1 MDAIDLQLPDFSNH
15 PPPPKLTFEQ
25 YERWICEEFAPMLA
39 REGKLTREAL
49 LADFM
54 KNEGRQTE
62 EWPDFGAA

>member
-1 MDAIDLQLPDFSNH
+1 
-15 PPPPKLTFEQ
+15 
-25 YERWICEEFAPMLA
+25 MLA

-62 EWPDFGAA
+62 EWPDFGS

>member
-1 MDAIDLQLPDFSNH
+1 MDVSDFELPDYSNH
-15 PPPPKLTFEQ
+15 PPAPKLTFEQ
-25 YERWICEEFAPMLA
+25 YERWIFGEIAPMLA

-62 EWPDFGAA
+62 EWPDFGS